1 VIAERNGFETDGRY
15 IRTDA
20 ENADHAVAEL
30 RRHI

>member
-1 VIAERNGFETDGRY
+1 LETAGRY

-20 ENADHAVAEL
+20 GDADHAVDLAEL